1 MAYALYG
8 LQKTLQVISATA
20 GHTLKNNVSFLDNLD
35 FGFNFILSLR
45 RLFNMYV
52 NAAYQER
59 FERLY

>member
-1 MAYALYG
+1 MAYALSG
-8 LQKTLQVISATA
+8 LQKTLQVFNATA
-20 GHTLKNNVSFLDNLD
+20 GHTLNKNVSFLDNLD